1 MPRDMIDNERATAI
15 TPGEA
20 VDEKISLSDRFG
32 LWLGFHNCD
41 QPTYLAMIRGY
52 CDAYGIEIT
61 DDDLRA
67 RAIEWAQTRGGRS
80 GRVAIQFVR
89 NLAGERGKAI

>member
-1 MPRDMIDNERATAI
+1 RATAI

-41 QPTYLAMIRGY
+41 QPTFLEMIRGY
-52 CDAYGIEIT
+52 SKAYGIAIT
-61 DDDLRA
+61 DDDLTA

-89 NLAGERGKAI
+89 NLAGEQGKSI